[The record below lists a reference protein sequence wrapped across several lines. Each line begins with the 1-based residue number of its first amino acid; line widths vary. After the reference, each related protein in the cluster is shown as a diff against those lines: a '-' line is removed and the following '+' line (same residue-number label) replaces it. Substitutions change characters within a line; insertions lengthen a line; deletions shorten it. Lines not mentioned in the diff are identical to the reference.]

1 MSFSKKLKSLGFS
14 RIVTRDFKKK
24 EDGNSTL
31 VSGVFTMVISITAMS
46 LICLYVISSVGIMNT
61 KSDINGVMRK
71 YIIRMETYGYLT
83 TEDETELRQELTDI
97 GMTSIDITGTTDEVE
112 YGETI
117 YLYVKGSVATKTVT
131 LSNFP
136 DSIWQDK
143 TISIDE
149 KLSSTSQ
156 Q

>member
-1 MSFSKKLKSLGFS
+1 MSFSKKLKSL
-14 RIVTRDFKKK
+14 VTRDFKKK

-83 TEDETELRQELTDI
+83 DDDETELLQELSDA
-97 GMTSIDITGTTDEVE
+97 GMTNIDISGTTMDEVE
-112 YGETI
+112 YGDTI
-117 YLYVKGSVATKTVT
+117 YLYVKGSVATKRVT
-131 LSNFP
+131 LSSFP

-143 TISIDE
+143 SISIDE